1 MSASDKKKL
10 RKEQNAAA
18 ITNRQKQANKEAK
31 QLKIYTT
38 IFISAMALVLVAAI
52 FIGLFVANGK
62 PAIGWINNATTAVEV
77 DGTKLSTVDL
87 NYYYKDYIQSFAD
100 QYSDYGTYASTYL
113 LLYTGLDV
121 SKPLDEQT
129 YNKETGET
137 WADYFTTSAKENA
150 KWAYGLYNKAVAEG
164 YKMTDT
170 EQKNLDMQKSN
181 LEIIATYYG
190 YSSTAAYLRGVYG
203 PGASIDSYMEY
214 SRINAVANSYANAYY
229 NGLEFKDADYRE
241 YEKDKL
247 INYNSYSFSYYYCS
261 VNDFLTYNG
270 GGKTEKD
277 ESGKETTT
285 YTDEQKE
292 TARKDAE
299 AAAKGLAVADNAT
312 LEALNAAI
320 KKLPIHSKKT
330 EKELESI
337 NATENK
343 LVLSGSIQNADF
355 KKWITDKDRKPGDIT
370 TIEIKSGE
378 GEKATVSGYYVL
390 LYQEMSENKQP
401 LANVQ
406 HILVKFTGG
415 TKDTTTGETT
425 YSDEEKKSAKLKAEA
440 ILDEF
445 LKGEKQDSE
454 AFGKLAGTKSEDTG
468 SKETG
473 GLIEGIYR
481 DANYVQSFK
490 DWALDNRKPGDTGI
504 IESEY
509 GYHVMFYKEDGKLS
523 YRDYMIDIDLTNDRY
538 EKWETAI
545 VEKVTV
551 TDKNLD
557 GLDSGFV
564 IAG

>member
-18 ITNRQKQANKEAK
+18 MTARQKKATKEAK
-31 QLKIYTT
+31 ALKTYTFT
-38 IFISAMALVLVAAI
+38 FIILMVLIVSVFLGI
-52 FIGLFVANGK
+52 TLRTPVSGL
-62 PAIGWINNATTAVEV
+62 INRATTAVLV
-77 DGTKLSTVDL
+77 DSEKLTTVEL

-100 QYSDYGTYASTYL
+100 QYSDYGNYAYTYL
-113 LLYTGLDV
+113 QLYTGLDV
-121 SKPLDEQT
+121 SKPLDEQV

-137 WADYFTTSAKENA
+137 WADYFTTSAKNNA
-150 KWAYGLYNKAVAEG
+150 KWAYGLYNKAMSEG
-164 YKMTDT
+164 YKLTDT
-170 EQKNLDMQKSN
+170 EQKNLDLQESN
-181 LEIIATYYG
+181 LEVIATTYYG
-190 YSSTAAYLRGVYG
+190 YSSAAAYLRSVYG
-203 PGASIDSYMEY
+203 PGSTVKSYMEY
-214 SRINAVANSYANAYY
+214 TRINAIANSYASNYY
-229 NGLEFKDADYRE
+229 DGLEFKDADYRE
-241 YEKDKL
+241 FEKDKL
-247 INYNSYSFSYYYCS
+247 VDYNSYSFSYYYCS
-261 VNDFLTYNG
+261 VNDFLTFNG

-277 ESGKETTT
+277 ENGKETTT

-299 AAAKGLAVADNAT
+299 AAAKGLAVKDNAT
-312 LEALNAAI
+312 LEKLNAAI
-320 KKLPIHSKKT
+320 KALPIHKDKPKKDLD
-330 EKELESI
+330 KI
-337 NATENK
+337 AATENE

-355 KKWITDKDRKPGDIT
+355 KKWITDKDRKAGDIT

-378 GEKATVSGYYVL
+378 GDDAVVSGYYVL
-390 LYQEMSENKQP
+390 LFEEMTDNKQP

-415 TKDTTTGETT
+415 TKNSETGVTE
-425 YSDEEKKSAKLKAEA
+425 YSEEEKKSAKLKAEA

-454 AFGKLAGTKSEDTG
+454 AFGKLAGTKSDDTG
-468 SKETG
+468 SKTTG

-481 DANYVQSFK
+481 DSNYVQSFK

-509 GYHVMFYKEDGKLS
+509 GYHVMFYKEDGELT

-545 VEKVTV
+545 IDAVTV
-551 TDKNLD
+551 TDKNLK
-557 GLDSGFV
+557 GLDRDFV